1 MTINLAVN
9 LDASCF
15 LRWVSLL
22 LQGYQDYIN
31 SLPLSTA
38 PAVFGLHDNADIA
51 KDLQESQLLLD
62 SLLLTQSSSSTPAP
76 AAPKATSGP
85 RSSTIVATNSASATP
100 EGGNTDTAA
109 AAAAAPVAVRSAED
123 VIAEVAAD
131 ILGRLPANFDL
142 EAAERAYPQDYYNSM
157 NTVLVQVRGGDI
169 VVL

>member
-1 MTINLAVN
+1 MY
-9 LDASCF
+9 
-15 LRWVSLL
+15 LL
-22 LQGYQDYIN
+22 LQGYLDYIN

-76 AAPKATSGP
+76 AATKATSGS
-85 RSSTIVATNSASATP
+85 RSSTIATAASAAP
-100 EGGNTDTAA
+100 EAGAASIETAD

-157 NTVLVQVRGGDI
+157 NTVLVQVQRRGGGTVI
-169 VVL
+169 LYVGR